1 MNGTDL
7 HTPEL
12 QEGDVLQIRF
22 ETVKGELYME
32 IKAPNGTTI
41 YRGPKQQPFIRKA
54 HRYRFCVYGLDCA
67 LELPSTSRKKDL
79 VQAMSGHI
87 LQTGEITG
95 WYQP

>member
-54 HRYRFCVYGLDCA
+54 HRYRFRVYGLNCVP
-67 LELPSTSRKKDL
+67 ELPSTSRKR
-79 VQAMSGHI
+79 I
-87 LQTGEITG
+87 
-95 WYQP
+95 